1 MPLYEYQ
8 CESCDHRFERI
19 QKYVDPPIDTC
30 PNCGGKTRKLFSS
43 PAIQFKGTGWYITDY
58 ARKGSNDGGKG
69 GGKSDAQASDA
80 ASEKAEKAEKAGT
93 PEKSDK
99 GDKGDKGDKAGK
111 SDGGGSSTSS
121 TSETSSAK
129 PEAKAESK

>member
-8 CESCDHRFERI
+8 CESCNHRFERI

-58 ARKGSNDGGKG
+58 ARKGSSDGGKG
-69 GGKSDAQASDA
+69 GSGKSDSQASDA

-99 GDKGDKGDKAGK
+99 SDKTDKPAK
-111 SDGGGSSTSS
+111 SDSGGSSSS
-121 TSETSSAK
+121 ESSSPK